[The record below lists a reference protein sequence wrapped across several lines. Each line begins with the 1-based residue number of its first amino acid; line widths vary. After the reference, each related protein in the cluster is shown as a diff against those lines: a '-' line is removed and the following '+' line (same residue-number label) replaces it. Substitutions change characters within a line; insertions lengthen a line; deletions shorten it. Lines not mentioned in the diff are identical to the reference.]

1 MISRPQYLWVVVT
14 GLDFRVRAGRD
25 FWYFFENLLKYLEI
39 SWNFLKC
46 PLPSYGH
53 FYTYTVIWALRPRL
67 FQAQLR
73 FHKMYED
80 TGRVFSWQKD
90 PASVLIHL
98 VESQVRLEEPR
109 SECPEY
115 SIRIEMSGWRQRK
128 FLEKSGQFYQIP
140 AMEFRG
146 QTLGL
151 EWFCPRKSGSP

>member
-1 MISRPQYLWVVVT
+1 MHANIDDFQTRNLVKIISKCIRILMILRPQYLWVVVT
-14 GLDFRVRAGRD
+14 GLDFRVRAGRE
-25 FWYFFENLLKYLEI
+25 FLYFFENLLKYLEI
-39 SWNFLKC
+39 PWNFLKC
-46 PLPSYGH
+46 PLPSSGH

-67 FQAQLR
+67 FQAHLR

-115 SIRIEMSGWRQRK
+115 SIHIEMSGWRQRK
-128 FLEKSGQFYQIP
+128 F
-140 AMEFRG
+140 
-146 QTLGL
+146 
-151 EWFCPRKSGSP
+151 